1 MKHLN
6 YKGLETLYW
15 VARLKSFN
23 KAAVQLNTTQSSVS
37 QRISALEQELGV
49 KLLERKSRVI
59 YLTDH
64 GQVAFK
70 YAEKSIVLHEQ
81 FLTEISHHCFT
92 ESTIRLGVAETIVHT
107 WLVDF
112 IEKVYSEH
120 PQITVDIIVNITPV
134 LKESLKNGELDMV
147 FMLDHT
153 CDFDCIQRP
162 LCCFEQSFLVSA
174 KQGQHFLQR
183 RTLGLREIIR
193 STIISYPKNTYPY
206 VDLKQQINQMRLVEP
221 KTITSYSLATLIKM
235 TEEGM
240 GVGVFPHLSVL
251 KELREKRL
259 YILPTDFSLTPY
271 HFLCVYTVGR
281 NDGVKKNLADIA
293 VDVANRA
300 MKKLNRQF
308 ESENFYVS

>member
-1 MKHLN
+1 MN

-15 VARLKSFN
+15 VARLSSFN
-23 KAAVQLNTTQSSVS
+23 KAAIQLNTTQSSVS
-37 QRISALEQELGV
+37 QRIAALEQELSV
-49 KLLERKSRVI
+49 KLLERRSRTI
-59 YLTDH
+59 HLTDQ
-64 GQVAFK
+64 GKVAFK
-70 YAEKSIVLHEQ
+70 YAEKSIELNEQ
-81 FLTEISHHCFT
+81 FLAEISNHSLT

-112 IEKVYSEH
+112 IERVYRTYPH
-120 PQITVDIIVNITPV
+120 ITVDIIVNITPV

-162 LCCFEQSFLVSA
+162 LCHFEQSFLISA
-174 KQGQHFLQR
+174 KHGQRFLQR
-183 RTLGLREIIR
+183 SALSLREIVR

-206 VDLKQQINQMRLVEP
+206 LDIKQKLNQLRLLEP

-240 GVGVFPHLSVL
+240 GIGVLPHLSVL

-259 YILPTDFSLTPY
+259 YILSTDITLSPY
-271 HFLCVYTVGR
+271 RFLCVYTVGR
-281 NDGVKKNLADIA
+281 DDRVKKDLADIA
-293 VDVANRA
+293 VDVANHA
-300 MKKLNRQF
+300 MKKLNQQF
-308 ESENFYVS
+308 EAEDFYLI